1 MKEKIDQLFLNDA
14 QLPRISSVVTKVM
27 QMVEKQDVAIPD
39 LAKEISNDPGLTAD
53 VIKLSNSAY
62 YRAAKPIKT
71 VQESLMTLGI
81 KTVKDIILLT
91 ATRGILK
98 KDLKG
103 YQVDAE
109 DNWIHSLTV
118 AELSKRIC
126 EQKKL
131 KVGSD
136 LAFTGGLLH
145 NIGKVILADFF
156 PAVIINLREELKT
169 HSVSFRELEKK
180 HFGYSHEEVGQ
191 KLLEKWNFP
200 EELIHVTRNYSQ
212 PENEKEFPELVSVI
226 HVSHSI
232 AVTAGVGI
240 DIAGL
245 SIPISNKAL
254 QILEISDSDLQMYYT
269 VLPEIQKHIRELI
282 QA

>member
-27 QMVEKQDVAIPD
+27 QMVQNQDVAIPD
-39 LAKEISNDPGLTAD
+39 LAKEISNDPGLTTE

-71 VQESLMTLGI
+71 VQESLMTLGT

-91 ATRGILK
+91 AAKGILK

-103 YQVDAE
+103 YQLDGD

-131 KVGSD
+131 KIGSD

-145 NIGKVILADFF
+145 NIGKVVLADFF
-156 PAVIINLREELKT
+156 PAVLVTLREEMKNQT
-169 HSVSFRELEKK
+169 ATFSELEKK
-180 HFGYSHEEVGQ
+180 HFGYTHEEAGA

-200 EELIHVTRNYSQ
+200 KELIHVAAKYSR
-212 PENEKEFPELVSVI
+212 PEEETEFPELVATVHI
-226 HVSHSI
+226 AHAISI
-232 AVTAGVGI
+232 TAGVGI

-245 SIPISNKAL
+245 TSPVSNKAL
-254 QILEISDSDLQMYYT
+254 QILGISDSDLQMYYT

>member
-27 QMVEKQDVAIPD
+27 QMVQKQDVAIPD
-39 LAKEISNDPGLTAD
+39 LAKEISHDPGLTAD

-91 ATRGILK
+91 AARGILK

-103 YQVDAE
+103 YQIEAE

-131 KVGSD
+131 KIGLD

-145 NIGKVILADFF
+145 NIGKVILAVFF
-156 PAVIINLREELKT
+156 PAVIANLREELKT
-169 HSVSFRELEKK
+169 HSVSFEELERK
-180 HFGYSHEEVGQ
+180 HFGYSHEEVGE

-200 EELIHVTRNYSQ
+200 KELIHVARNYSQ
-212 PENEKEFPELVSVI
+212 PENEKEFQELVSVVHI
-226 HVSHSI
+226 AHSI
-232 AVTAGVGI
+232 SIAAGVGI

-245 SIPISNKAL
+245 STPISNKAL
-254 QILEISDSDLQMYYT
+254 QMIGTTDSDVQMYYT
-269 VLPEIQKHIRELI
+269 TLPEIQKHIRELI

>member
-1 MKEKIDQLFLNDA
+1 
-14 QLPRISSVVTKVM
+14 M
-27 QMVEKQDVAIPD
+27 QMVQKEDVAIPD
-39 LAKEISNDPGLTAD
+39 LAKEISHDPGLTAD

-91 ATRGILK
+91 AARGILK

-103 YQVDAE
+103 YQVEAE

-131 KVGSD
+131 KIDLD

-156 PAVIINLREELKT
+156 PAAIANLREELKN
-169 HSVSFRELEKK
+169 HSVSFEELERKY
-180 HFGYSHEEVGQ
+180 FGYSHEEASE

-200 EELIHVTRNYSQ
+200 KELVHVARNYSR
-212 PENEKEFPELVSVI
+212 PENEKEFQELVSVV

-232 AVTAGVGI
+232 AITAGVGI

-245 SIPISNKAL
+245 SAPISNEAL
-254 QILEISDSDLQMYYT
+254 QILEITDSDLQMYYT

>member
-27 QMVEKQDVAIPD
+27 QMVQKEDVAIPD
-39 LAKEISNDPGLTAD
+39 LAKEISHDPGLTAD

-91 ATRGILK
+91 AARGILK

-103 YQVDAE
+103 YQVEAE

-131 KVGSD
+131 KIDLD

-145 NIGKVILADFF
+145 NIV
-156 PAVIINLREELKT
+156 
-169 HSVSFRELEKK
+169 
-180 HFGYSHEEVGQ
+180 
-191 KLLEKWNFP
+191 
-200 EELIHVTRNYSQ
+200 
-212 PENEKEFPELVSVI
+212 
-226 HVSHSI
+226 
-232 AVTAGVGI
+232 
-240 DIAGL
+240 
-245 SIPISNKAL
+245 
-254 QILEISDSDLQMYYT
+254 
-269 VLPEIQKHIRELI
+269 
-282 QA
+282 

>member
-27 QMVEKQDVAIPD
+27 QMVQKQDVSIPD
-39 LAKEISNDPGLTAD
+39 LAKEISHDPGLTAD

-91 ATRGILK
+91 AARGILK

-103 YQVDAE
+103 YQVEAE

-131 KVGSD
+131 KIGLD

-156 PAVIINLREELKT
+156 PAVIANLREELKT
-169 HSVSFRELEKK
+169 HSVSFEELERK
-180 HFGYSHEEVGQ
+180 HFGYSHEEVSE

-200 EELIHVTRNYSQ
+200 KELIHVSRNYSQ
-212 PENEKEFPELVSVI
+212 PENEKEFQELVSVV
-226 HVSHSI
+226 HVAHSI
-232 AVTAGVGI
+232 SIAAGVGI

-245 SIPISNKAL
+245 STPISNKAL
-254 QILEISDSDLQMYYT
+254 QTIGITDSDAQMYYT

>member
-27 QMVEKQDVAIPD
+27 QMVQKQDVAIPD

-126 EQKKL
+126 EQKKTKSRL
-131 KVGSD
+131 GSGVYRR
-136 LAFTGGLLH
+136 AFTQYRKGDPCRFLSCSNSISQRRIKNSFRILWR
-145 NIGKVILADFF
+145 IGK
-156 PAVIINLREELKT
+156 KT
-169 HSVSFRELEKK
+169 FRIFSRRSRTETIRKMEFSKRIDPR
-180 HFGYSHEEVGQ
+180 YT
-191 KLLEKWNFP
+191 KL
-200 EELIHVTRNYSQ
+200 
-212 PENEKEFPELVSVI
+212 
-226 HVSHSI
+226 
-232 AVTAGVGI
+232 
-240 DIAGL
+240 
-245 SIPISNKAL
+245 
-254 QILEISDSDLQMYYT
+254 
-269 VLPEIQKHIRELI
+269 
-282 QA
+282 

>member
-27 QMVEKQDVAIPD
+27 QMVQKQDVAIPD
-39 LAKEISNDPGLTAD
+39 LAKEISNDPGLTTE

-91 ATRGILK
+91 AARGIMK

-103 YQVDAE
+103 YQVEAD

-145 NIGKVILADFF
+145 NIGKVILADFS
-156 PAVIINLREELKT
+156 PAVIVNLREELKA
-169 HSVSFRELEKK
+169 HSSSFEELERK
-180 HFGYSHEEVGQ
+180 HFGYSHEEAGA
-191 KLLEKWNFP
+191 KLLAKWNFP
-200 EELIHVTRNYSQ
+200 KELIHVAEHYSK
-212 PENEKEFPELVSVI
+212 PENETEFPELVSVI
-226 HVSHSI
+226 HVAHAI
-232 AVTAGVGI
+232 TITAGVGI

-245 SIPISNKAL
+245 SNPISNKAL
-254 QILEISDSDLQMYYT
+254 QILGITDSDLQMYYT

>member
-27 QMVEKQDVAIPD
+27 QMVQKEDVAIPD
-39 LAKEISNDPGLTAD
+39 LAKEISHDPGLTAD

-91 ATRGILK
+91 AARGILK

-103 YQVDAE
+103 YQVEAE

-131 KVGSD
+131 KIDLD

-156 PAVIINLREELKT
+156 PAAIANLREELKN
-169 HSVSFRELEKK
+169 HSVSFEELERKY
-180 HFGYSHEEVGQ
+180 FGYSHEEASE

-200 EELIHVTRNYSQ
+200 KELVHVARNYSR
-212 PENEKEFPELVSVI
+212 PENEKEFQELVSVV

-232 AVTAGVGI
+232 AIAAGVGI

-245 SIPISNKAL
+245 SAPISNEAL
-254 QILEISDSDLQMYYT
+254 QILEITDSDLQMYYT

>member
-27 QMVEKQDVAIPD
+27 QMVQNQDVAIPD
-39 LAKEISNDPGLTAD
+39 LAKEISNDPGLTTE

-71 VQESLMTLGI
+71 VQESLMTLGT

-91 ATRGILK
+91 ASRGILK

-103 YQVDAE
+103 YQVEGE

-118 AELSKRIC
+118 AELSKRIS

-131 KVGSD
+131 KIGSD

-156 PAVIINLREELKT
+156 PMVIMTLREELKD
-169 HSVSFRELEKK
+169 HSTPFSELEKK
-180 HFGYSHEEVGQ
+180 HFGYSHEEIGA

-200 EELIHVTRNYSQ
+200 KELVHVAKFYSH
-212 PENEKEFPELVSVI
+212 PDDEKEFPDLVSTV
-226 HVSHSI
+226 HVAHSI
-232 AVTAGVGI
+232 SITAGVGI

-245 SIPISNKAL
+245 SVPISEKAL
-254 QILEISDSDLQMYYT
+254 QEIGVTDSDLQMYYT

>member
-27 QMVEKQDVAIPD
+27 QMVQKQDVAIPD
-39 LAKEISNDPGLTAD
+39 LAKEISNDPGLTTE

-91 ATRGILK
+91 AARGILK

-103 YQVDAE
+103 YQVEAE

-156 PAVIINLREELKT
+156 PTVIVNLREELKA
-169 HSVSFRELEKK
+169 HSSSFEELERK
-180 HFGYSHEEVGQ
+180 HFGYSHEETGA

-200 EELIHVTRNYSQ
+200 KELVHVALNYGH
-212 PENEKEFPELVSVI
+212 PEDENEFPES
-226 HVSHSI
+226 
-232 AVTAGVGI
+232 
-240 DIAGL
+240 
-245 SIPISNKAL
+245 
-254 QILEISDSDLQMYYT
+254 
-269 VLPEIQKHIRELI
+269 
-282 QA
+282 

>member
-27 QMVEKQDVAIPD
+27 QMVQNQDVAIPD
-39 LAKEISNDPGLTAD
+39 LAKEISNDPGLTTE

-71 VQESLMTLGI
+71 VQESLMTLGT

-91 ATRGILK
+91 AAKGILK

-103 YQVDAE
+103 YQLDGD

-131 KVGSD
+131 KIGSD

-156 PAVIINLREELKT
+156 PSVLVILREELKQQT
-169 HSVSFRELEKK
+169 VAFSELEKK
-180 HFGYSHEEVGQ
+180 HFGYTHQEAGA

-200 EELIHVTRNYSQ
+200 KELVHVAAKYDRPEEEI
-212 PENEKEFPELVSVI
+212 EFPELVATVHI
-226 HVSHSI
+226 AHTISI
-232 AVTAGVGI
+232 TAGVGI

-245 SIPISNKAL
+245 TVPVSNKAL
-254 QILEISDSDLQMYYT
+254 QILGISDSDLQMYYT

>member
-27 QMVEKQDVAIPD
+27 QMVQKEDVAIPD
-39 LAKEISNDPGLTAD
+39 LAKEISHDPGLTAD

-91 ATRGILK
+91 AARGILK

-103 YQVDAE
+103 YQVEAE

-131 KVGSD
+131 KIDLD

-156 PAVIINLREELKT
+156 PAAIANLREELKN
-169 HSVSFRELEKK
+169 HSVSFEELERK
-180 HFGYSHEEVGQ
+180 HFGYSHEEASE

-200 EELIHVTRNYSQ
+200 KELVHVARNYSR
-212 PENEKEFPELVSVI
+212 PENEKEFQELVSVV

-232 AVTAGVGI
+232 AITAGVGI

-245 SIPISNKAL
+245 SAPISNEAL
-254 QILEISDSDLQMYYT
+254 QILEITDSDLQMYYT

>member
-27 QMVEKQDVAIPD
+27 QMVQKQDVAIPD
-39 LAKEISNDPGLTAD
+39 LAKEISNDPGLTAE

-91 ATRGILK
+91 ASKGILK

-103 YQVDAE
+103 YQVEAE

-131 KVGSD
+131 KIGTD

-156 PAVIINLREELKT
+156 PAVLLTLREELKNHT
-169 HSVSFRELEKK
+169 SSFAELEKK
-180 HFGYSHEEVGQ
+180 HFGYSHEEAGA
-191 KLLEKWNFP
+191 KLLAKWNFP
-200 EELIHVTRNYSQ
+200 QELVHVAENYSR
-212 PENEKEFPELVSVI
+212 PEEEKEYPELVSVV
-226 HVSHSI
+226 HVAHTISV
-232 AVTAGVGI
+232 AAGVGI

-245 SIPISNKAL
+245 SVPISNKAL
-254 QILEISDSDLQMYYT
+254 QILGINDSDLQMYYT